1 MVRSF
6 AAAPLRSNELEI
18 AYALIRAW
26 HPRVTLDA
34 WRGFAQALISGH
46 PLAPQHGITAIRNEA
61 GYLCGLFVYRAEADL
76 HHGRALVVDPVAALD
91 VIDVKSVVQAMV
103 ETAESIA
110 HQLGCEIARFRIP
123 APQAWLAEQLQGTGH
138 HVEANVL
145 STPVAF
151 TMRPS

>member
-6 AAAPLRSNELEI
+6 AAAPLRSSEIEI

-26 HPRVTLDA
+26 HPRVTLES
-34 WRGFAQALISGH
+34 WRGFAEALTGNH
-46 PLAPQHGITAIRNEA
+46 APHQGIIAIRNEA
-61 GYLCGLFVYRAEADL
+61 GYLCGLFVYRAEPDL

-103 ETAESIA
+103 ETAESMA
-110 HQLGCEIARFRIP
+110 ARLGCEVARFRIP
-123 APQAWLAEQLQGTGH
+123 APQSWLAEQLQGAGH

-151 TMRPS
+151 AVKPS